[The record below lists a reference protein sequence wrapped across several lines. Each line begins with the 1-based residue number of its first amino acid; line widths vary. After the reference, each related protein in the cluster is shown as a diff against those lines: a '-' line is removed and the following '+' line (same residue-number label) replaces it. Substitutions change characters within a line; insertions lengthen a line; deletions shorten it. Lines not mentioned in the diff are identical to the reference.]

1 MSDPIRWAGVVALVV
16 PVVVLLVWSWR
27 MAWLTDQAMAEEA
40 RQKAKRMAMQQHVW
54 GQIAEIQDQIAE
66 RLRFPSEE
74 HHIVLGD
81 VPAVPEP
88 SEAMAQ
94 LRAVMAGAVIRC
106 GVCHGHAP
114 DLFQVKFT
122 DNAVFA
128 CGPCAALFK
137 HGAHG

>member
-16 PVVVLLVWSWR
+16 PVVALLVWSWR
-27 MAWLTDQAMAEEA
+27 MALVTDRAMAA
-40 RQKAKRMAMQQHVW
+40 QVLRDRQNAHVR
-54 GQIAEIQDQIAE
+54 AEIAAIEAE
-66 RLRFPSEE
+66 ISDRLRFPSEE

-94 LRAVMAGAVIRC
+94 LRAAMAGAVIRC

-114 DLFQVKFT
+114 DLFQVKLT

-128 CGPCAALFK
+128 CGPCAAIFRA
-137 HGAHG
+137 GAHG